1 MNTFTADFT
10 ERRIEGILEYLND
23 MQEGVYST
31 NEHNKRMAM
40 AYRDGVLRVLAEL
53 GIGYETAHEWDDTLE
68 NKERMKFTKLVK
80 LYK

>member
-1 MNTFTADFT
+1 MKEFTAEFT

-23 MQEGVYST
+23 MQEGVYSK
-31 NEHNKRMAM
+31 NETSRRVAM
-40 AYRDGVLRVLAEL
+40 AYRDGALRVLSEL
-53 GIGYETAHEWDDTLE
+53 GIGYETVHEWDDSLE